1 MPSPENSKID
11 VAGAYARYGPMVFRR
26 CRQLLGDE
34 EKAKD
39 AMQEAFVKLLL
50 HRDRLSG
57 SFPSSLLFRIA
68 TNVCLNMIRAQKIR
82 SEVSGEE
89 TITRIAGYDDS
100 ENRTIFE
107 DLLARLFRKEKPST
121 RDIAMMLYVDGM
133 TLKEAARESGLSVS
147 GVRKRLREFR
157 ARVFIQ
163 ERTDP

>member
-11 VAGAYARYGPMVFRR
+11 VAGAYDRYGPMVFRR

-57 SFPSSLLFRIA
+57 RYPSSLLFRIA
-68 TNVCLNMIRAQKIR
+68 TNVCLNMIRAHKIR

-89 TITRIAGYDDS
+89 TLTRIADSDDL

-121 RDIAMMLYVDGM
+121 RDIAVMLYVDGM
-133 TLKEAARESGLSVS
+133 TLKEAAREAGMSVS

-157 ARVFIQ
+157 ARVAIQ